1 MGIFDFFTMCPLEIF
16 QILIISTNMAGSKYK
31 LHWSKIIFIEEWLAN
46 NIGYSAQIASI
57 QNNCQILRVVYRKF
71 NIDYKHPASAHVIF
85 DQMGG

>member
-1 MGIFDFFTMCPLEIF
+1 M
-16 QILIISTNMAGSKYK
+16 
-31 LHWSKIIFIEEWLAN
+31 FIEEWLAN

-57 QNNCQILRVVYRKF
+57 QSNCEILRVVYRKF

>member
-16 QILIISTNMAGSKYK
+16 QILIISTNK
-31 LHWSKIIFIEEWLAN
+31 FIEEWLAN

-57 QNNCQILRVVYRKF
+57 QGNCEILRVVYRKF